1 MNSAT
6 GKRIRLGRLLSSDTN
21 RGLIIAYSHG
31 LLLGPQMGM
40 RTVREMEAT
49 IDACRAAD
57 GIMISP
63 GMVDRLAARFV
74 GRGKPSLVVHLD
86 WSNFSRRVLPYPQG
100 SQVSLAA
107 VEEVAAAG
115 ADAVMSY
122 LLLGFE
128 DARAEALEIERN
140 ARLARACE
148 RSGLVLMIE
157 PRYAGERI
165 HSARKTET
173 AIMQLYCR
181 ISAEV
186 GADLVKVIWPGSSE
200 AMNALAESCPAPLLV
215 AGGERNASKEGE
227 VFDVAR
233 CAINAG
239 ASGLVFGRKV
249 YQAPNPGKIVAKLRE
264 IVDLPGDRQPD

>member
-1 MNSAT
+1 MLAEVVFTVSVET
-6 GKRIRLGRLLSSDTN
+6 PQLTVLTPLMEHDWRK
-21 RGLIIAYSHG
+21 IAYPG
-31 LLLGPQMGM
+31 GPES
-40 RTVREMEAT
+40 V
-49 IDACRAAD
+49 DAD
-57 GIMISP
+57 
-63 GMVDRLAARFV
+63 
-74 GRGKPSLVVHLD
+74 
-86 WSNFSRRVLPYPQG
+86 VLPDGSVEFPITFW